1 MQKKDVL
8 ALLEHYPEGEI
19 DPEELIRELYLKVK
33 LEHAE
38 GEIERGETIT
48 HDEVMRQS
56 NRWRQPS

>member
-38 GEIERGETIT
+38 REVERGETLT
-48 HDEVMRQS
+48 HEEVARQS
-56 NRWRQPS
+56 EQWFK

>member
-8 ALLEHYPEGEI
+8 AMLKNYPDGEI

-38 GEIERGETIT
+38 GEVERGDTIT
-48 HDEVMRQS
+48 HDEVVRQS
-56 NRWRQPS
+56 EQWFQPS

>member
-19 DPEELIRELYLKVK
+19 DPEELIRELYLNVK

-38 GEIERGETIT
+38 GEVDRGETIS
-48 HDEVMRQS
+48 HDEVVRQS
-56 NRWRQPS
+56 QQWFQPT

>member
-38 GEIERGETIT
+38 AEIDRGETIP
-48 HDEVMRQS
+48 HDEVVRQS
-56 NRWRQPS
+56 EQWFQPT